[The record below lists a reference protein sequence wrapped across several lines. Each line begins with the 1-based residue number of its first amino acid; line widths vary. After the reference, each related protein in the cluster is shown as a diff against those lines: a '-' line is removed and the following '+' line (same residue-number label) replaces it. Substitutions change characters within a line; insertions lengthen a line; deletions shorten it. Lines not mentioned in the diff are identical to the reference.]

1 MEKMDREV
9 ILTWAKRIISVTLG
23 GLLAFAGVLK
33 IQDNSAL
40 FESVA
45 YITWIPVGLKSL
57 VIDTLPYVEVVM
69 GSLLALQLYPKLTR
83 PVVAL
88 IYLSFFV
95 FAIYGL
101 GTGMEGDCGCFGELS
116 EGSILNAVLGSSFG
130 WKMVIRNGVFL
141 AMAMVLF
148 VPVAVRDS
156 G

>member
-1 MEKMDREV
+1 MNRPAV
-9 ILTWAKRIISVTLG
+9 ITWTKRIFSVVLG

-45 YITWIPVGLKSL
+45 YITWIPVALKSL
-57 VIDTLPYVEVVM
+57 VIDTLPYVEVVV
-69 GSLLALQLYPKLTR
+69 GSLLVLQVVPRITR
-83 PVVAL
+83 PAVTA
-88 IYLSFFV
+88 IYLSFFL

-101 GTGMEGDCGCFGELS
+101 GSGMEGDCGCFGELS
-116 EGSILNAVLGSSFG
+116 EGSWLNAVLGSSFG

-141 AMAMVLF
+141 LMAMALF
-148 VPVAVRDS
+148 IPVGERTADQ